1 MHANV
6 PNERQE
12 LAAQLRASQAALHA
26 AQARASHLAQLYTA
40 LTRCNRAIAQS
51 SCAEELFDQICR
63 IAVDSGG
70 LAMAWI
76 GHIDSGTGMVRPIAS
91 YGDGTGYL
99 EGIQL
104 STEASSPL
112 GRNPTSAAMREQ
124 QPVWPPCDDDLPSP
138 LWLHHAAQAGWAC
151 SAALPLLQKG
161 EAVGALTLH
170 ARTPHFFDQDARQL
184 LLEMA
189 SDVSYALDNLARAEQ
204 QKQVNRALR
213 DNEYAA
219 HLAVENAR
227 AALEQ
232 LELQKYALD
241 QHAIVTTFN
250 VRGKITYANDKF
262 CEISGYSR
270 AELMGQ
276 DHNLL
281 ISDVHPKGFFDA
293 LYETVARGGVWHG
306 EVCNRAKAGH
316 LYWVQTTVVPVL
328 STHGKPTKYIA
339 IRADITKRK
348 AQELELQHYRDHL
361 ELLVQQKTADL
372 QNSVDMTRRALSEL
386 ERQKYVLDQHAIVT
400 TCGIDGRITYGNAK
414 FSETSGFLP
423 AEFVGKDHEIINS
436 GHHPHGFFKHM
447 YATIARGGV
456 WHGEVCNRAK
466 DGHLYWV
473 DSTVAAFMGED
484 GKPREYIA
492 VRTDI
497 TERKRIEEAAHAAN
511 RAKSEF
517 LANMSH
523 EIRTPMNGMLGMVDV
538 LQATDLAPSQRRMLD
553 TIHNSSLA
561 LLSILND
568 ILDFSKIEADK
579 LELESIPTQLR
590 EVAEGVAQL
599 LVSNSTAKSV
609 ELSVFVSPELPRWIL
624 GDPNRLRQVLLNL
637 MGNAL
642 KFTHHH
648 EERTARVVLY
658 VEPCVHEA
666 GAPGVRLRVVDNG
679 IGMSP
684 QVQALLFQP
693 FTQAD
698 ASTAR
703 KFGGTGLGLS
713 ITQRLVEMMH
723 GRISVRSSLGQGSE
737 FTVELPLHTAEPARQ
752 LPADPS
758 LTGVRL
764 LLVTTD
770 AHTLLAVPAYCGSA
784 GAQVAVVG
792 HLAAIRQHLQQTP
805 WAGPT
810 VVLLGLDVTAPAQAL
825 GLSAPIGVVRLVRSS
840 SDIAAREIAVL
851 ARPLLYH
858 DLIHG
863 VALASGR
870 LSALGQ
876 GDQVERRQSVRPQA
890 PSIMVALQA
899 NRLILLAEDNET
911 NRDVMREQLRLL
923 GYATEV
929 AENGTMALEMW
940 RTGRYALLLTDCHM
954 PCMDGFELTQAIRQA
969 EPQGTRLPIIAVTAN
984 AMQGEAERCRARGMD
999 DYLSKPLRLKEV
1011 GPMLAKWLPS
1021 APVDSPAPATVWDAS
1036 ALRKLVGD
1044 NPAMHRCLLEK
1055 FLLNAHAQVAAMG
1068 SAATGGEPAKLTEV
1082 AHTLKSA
1089 ARSVGALALG
1099 ELCQAL
1105 ETAGRAGD
1113 LTTCGALTRQ
1123 LEPVFSAAAQAIQ
1136 TNLG

>member
-1 MHANV
+1 MHADV
-6 PNERQE
+6 PNECQA
-12 LAAQLRASQAALHA
+12 LAAQLRTSQAALHA
-26 AQARASHLAQLYTA
+26 AQARASRLARIYSA
-40 LTRCNRAIAQS
+40 LTRCNRAIVHS
-51 SCAEELFDQICR
+51 RCEEELFEHICR

-76 GHIDSGTGMVRPIAS
+76 GRTAPHSSRVRPIAS
-91 YGDGTGYL
+91 FGDKTGYL
-99 EGIQL
+99 DTAQA
-104 STEASSPL
+104 STEASTTW
-112 GRNPTSAAMREQ
+112 GYDPTGTAIREQ
-124 QPVWPPCDDDLPSP
+124 QAIWHPCVDDVAAP
-138 LWLHHAAQAGWAC
+138 LWRTHATQAGWTGC
-151 SAALPLLQKG
+151 AALPLFQNGK
-161 EAVGALTLH
+161 AIGALTLH
-170 ARTPHFFDQDARQL
+170 ARTAHFFDQDAQQL
-184 LLEMA
+184 LVEMA
-189 SDVSYALDNLARAEQ
+189 SDVSCALDNFTHATQHTHAG
-204 QKQVNRALR
+204 RALR
-213 DNEYAA
+213 DNESAID
-219 HLAVENAR
+219 LATGNAR
-227 AALEQ
+227 TALEQ
-232 LELQKYALD
+232 LELQ
-241 QHAIVTTFN
+241 
-250 VRGKITYANDKF
+250 
-262 CEISGYSR
+262 
-270 AELMGQ
+270 
-276 DHNLL
+276 
-281 ISDVHPKGFFDA
+281 
-293 LYETVARGGVWHG
+293 
-306 EVCNRAKAGH
+306 
-316 LYWVQTTVVPVL
+316 
-328 STHGKPTKYIA
+328 
-339 IRADITKRK
+339 
-348 AQELELQHYRDHL
+348 HYRNH
-361 ELLVQQKTADL
+361 
-372 QNSVDMTRRALSEL
+372 L

-400 TCGIDGRITYGNAK
+400 TCGVDGRITYGNAK
-414 FSETSGFLP
+414 FSETSGFSP
-423 AEFVGKDHEIINS
+423 EEFMGRDHNIVNS
-436 GHHPHGFFKHM
+436 GRHPHGFFKHM

-466 DGHLYWV
+466 DGHEYWV

-517 LANMSH
+517 LANISH

-599 LVSNSTAKSV
+599 LVTNSASRSV

-637 MGNAL
+637 LGNAL

-648 EERTARVVLY
+648 EERPARVVLY
-658 VEPCVHEA
+658 VEPCVQED
-666 GAPGVRLRVVDNG
+666 GTLGVRLRVVDNG

-713 ITQRLVEMMH
+713 ITQRLVEMMQ
-723 GRISVRSSLGQGSE
+723 GRISVHSSLGQGSE
-737 FTVELPLHTAEPARQ
+737 FTVELPLQPAEPGRS
-752 LPADPS
+752 LPADPK

-784 GAQVAVVG
+784 GAQVAVVAS
-792 HLAAIRQHLQQTP
+792 LAAIRQHLHQTP

-810 VVLLGLDVTAPAQAL
+810 VVLLGLDVTPPLQSL
-825 GLSAPIGVVRLVRSS
+825 GLPTPIGVVRLVRSS

-870 LSALGQ
+870 LSAVGQ
-876 GDQVERRQSVRPQA
+876 RDPLERRHQSERPQA
-890 PSIMVALQA
+890 PSIMVALQTQ
-899 NRLILLAEDNET
+899 RLILLAEDNET

-929 AENGTMALEMW
+929 AENGAMALEMW
-940 RTGRYALLLTDCHM
+940 RSGRYALLLTDCHM
-954 PCMDGFELTQAIRQA
+954 PVMDGFELTQAIRQA

-1011 GPMLAKWLPS
+1011 GPMLAKWLPL
-1021 APVDSPAPATVWDAS
+1021 APVGGPEPATVWDAL

-1044 NPAMHRCLLEK
+1044 NPAMHRRLLEK
-1055 FLLNAHAQVAAMG
+1055 FLANAHTQVAAMG
-1068 SAATGGEPAKLTEV
+1068 SAATAGEPAKLTEV

-1113 LTTCGALTRQ
+1113 LSTCSALSRQ

-1136 TNLG
+1136 TTLG